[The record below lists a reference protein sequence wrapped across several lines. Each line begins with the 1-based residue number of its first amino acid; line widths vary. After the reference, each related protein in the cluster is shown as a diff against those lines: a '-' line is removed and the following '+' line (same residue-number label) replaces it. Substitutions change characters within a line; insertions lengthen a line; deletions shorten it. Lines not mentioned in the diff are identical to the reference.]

1 MKIEYI
7 LLACDNH
14 PKFLSF
20 LPSVAYHWKSMGY
33 KVAFGLVTH
42 TPIEDTL
49 DTYIRSIVDDFYIHQ
64 YDTPTC
70 SYTPIVMTKLF
81 RFYLSRYYLNTTVC
95 VQDIDYYVFDK
106 HAHIESL
113 ITNPS
118 KEVLTHGFNAYYVD
132 VVPRKPVRDSKSI
145 WLTTSTIPY
154 IQGIKR
160 GDLVFDSYGKLGRP
174 SSTIFEPV
182 KTILLQCELR
192 FPATPMVAHGA
203 LIYQIFS
210 NDTTQSFELFLK
222 ELSEKQLTLTKPS
235 DVGGCSSF
243 DHAEF
248 SDETLIMQLNRS
260 NGVLYNH
267 TLRNDFKNGEA
278 RRRIDPRRSSL
289 QADHI
294 SGGLGDKYKELMY
307 SGQILDIQPKR
318 PLEKTTLMEDVFE
331 FLEIPLSLIET
342 YSSNGGTL
350 SN

>member
-1 MKIEYI
+1 MKIEYV

-33 KVAFGLVTH
+33 KVAFGLVTD
-42 TPIEDTL
+42 TPLEDTV

-64 YDTPTC
+64 YDALTC

-132 VVPRKPVRDSKSI
+132 VVPVKPVRDTKSI

-154 IQGIKR
+154 IQGVKR

-174 SSTIFEPV
+174 ST
-182 KTILLQCELR
+182 TILEPMKAVAVQCELR

-203 LIYQIFS
+203 LLYQIFS

-222 ELSEKQLTLTKPS
+222 VLSERQKSFATPS
-235 DVGGCSSF
+235 YVGGSSSF
-243 DHAEF
+243 NHLEF

-278 RRRIDPRRSSL
+278 RRRIDPRRSNF
-289 QADHI
+289 QPNWIAD
-294 SGGLGDKYKELMY
+294 GLGDRYKELMY
-307 SGQILDIQPKR
+307 AGQILDIQPNR
-318 PLEKTTLMEDVFE
+318 PLEKTTLMEDVFV
-331 FLEIPLSLIET
+331 FLGIPLSLIET
-342 YSSNGGTL
+342 YLSNGETL